1 MASIPN
7 QIKETRAA
15 VIARD
20 KRVCQYCGKS
30 KLYKTQLNLDHVI
43 PDSAGGGFTLDNLV
57 VACKQCNHRKGSK
70 PISQYIN
77 DRLETLAREKAC
89 LERLLAERLF

>member
-1 MASIPN
+1 LAQTPN

-30 KLYKTQLNLDHVI
+30 KLYKQQLHLDHVI
-43 PDSAGGGFTLDNLV
+43 PDSAGGRFTLDNLV
-57 VACKQCNHRKGSK
+57 VACKQCNTRKGRK
-70 PISQYIN
+70 MVDQYIN

-89 LERLLAERLF
+89 LERFLSRLF